1 MSHPTLTKS
10 ARIYTWSAQS
20 ISTDQVKEFRDAV
33 ETLCLYNHE
42 WTHYFQDNGKAEQ
55 MWSFKGTS
63 IPQLLEE
70 ITKLNLKCPFFNPT
84 FDLFNAQPVYDEDGE
99 SAGIIDTYIG
109 TISIIDGKAIIQK

>member
-42 WTHYFQDNGKAEQ
+42 WTHY
-55 MWSFKGTS
+55 FKGTS